1 MLNIYEL
8 YLKQSRDELTF
19 IQAFPFAA
27 RVFWGSPTHRWFW
40 CPRTWHGTWTHS
52 NALGI
57 GDDSKKVVIFEMWL
71 ILYSLLFWIKN
82 ISSNL
87 IGYWFIQ
94 TLSKVWIIAILLKW
108 IHQNHHHFSHSPPK
122 KGGFVASYRSNTVNS
137 TPGSLVPSL

>member
-27 RVFWGSPTHRWFW
+27 RVFLGSPTHRWFW

-57 GDDSKKVVIFEMWL
+57 GDDSKGWSSLRCDLSFTVCFFEYKIFRQISWIL
-71 ILYSLLFWIKN
+71 IHPNSFQNMNHSNSIKTNPSKSSPLLPF
-82 ISSNL
+82 
-87 IGYWFIQ
+87 
-94 TLSKVWIIAILLKW
+94 
-108 IHQNHHHFSHSPPK
+108 PPK